1 MPTITITT
9 PELSAPARRAI
20 AVRLTRW
27 LTARGVVPS
36 HVVLRFVTERPGS
49 LYTAAMPVEA
59 LPSPGDGES
68 IHHAG
73 VVCQIG
79 ADRDESF
86 RDALAAEIGAALNVG
101 PGTAFFHLDMQPAAR
116 SHVYVA
122 VDGGCAAPTASAA
135 CPNRSRS
142 PQHDHFRRDPGQRPD
157 PRPAAD
163 RAGRS
168 AR

>member
-122 VDGGCAAPTASAA
+122 VDG
-135 CPNRSRS
+135 RL
-142 PQHDHFRRDPGQRPD
+142 RR
-157 PRPAAD
+157 AD
-163 RAGRS
+163 RLGGVPEQIKEPS
-168 AR
+168 A